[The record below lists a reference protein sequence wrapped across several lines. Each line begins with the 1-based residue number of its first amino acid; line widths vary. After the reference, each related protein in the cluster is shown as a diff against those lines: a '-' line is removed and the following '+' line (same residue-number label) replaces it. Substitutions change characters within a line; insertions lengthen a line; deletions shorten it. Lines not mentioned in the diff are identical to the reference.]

1 MPSRKPPSRSAELP
15 ARVAAPLPVIERYL
29 ARTLDEADIPA
40 SLRIAMEY
48 AALGG
53 GKRLRP
59 LLAWHACE
67 AAGGEGEAS
76 LPACA
81 ALEFVHCFSLVHD
94 DLPALDNDDLRRGR
108 PTLHVRAGE
117 AMAILA
123 GDALLTHAFKTLA
136 GTALPA
142 ATVVGALAELASAC
156 ERMISGQV
164 LDTLGFGGE
173 PGAGAMAPEARLEAI
188 HRGKTGAMLVA
199 SVRLGAACAP
209 GCDPGVGAS
218 LTRFGEAVGLMFQV
232 VDDLLDVTQC
242 ADHTGKRTGKDATA
256 GKLTYPGTLGIERSR
271 RLVLDLETEALG
283 AIRGLGDR
291 GVTLRELCEY
301 LAVRT
306 R

>member
-1 MPSRKPPSRSAELP
+1 MPSRKPSSRSAELP

-29 ARTLDEADIPA
+29 ARTLNEADIPA

-108 PTLHVRAGE
+108 PTLHVHAGE

-123 GDALLTHAFKTLA
+123 GDALLTD
-136 GTALPA
+136 
-142 ATVVGALAELASAC
+142 ALALLATGPTAEQAVRGRLVSELALAAGAGG
-156 ERMISGQV
+156 MVGGQV
-164 LDTLGFGGE
+164 LDIAEDRPAQLDYLV
-173 PGAGAMAPEARLEAI
+173 RL
-188 HRGKTGAMLVA
+188 HRMKTGALIKA
-199 SVRLGAACAP
+199 SCRMGAIA
-209 GCDPGVGAS
+209 GRGD
-218 LTRFGEAVGLMFQV
+218 EAAVNAAELYGDAIGLAFQIA
-232 VDDLLDVTQC
+232 DDLLDVTASAEVLGKPTG
-242 ADHTGKRTGKDATA
+242 ADAAAGRHTFPAVVGLEASKKMAQDHVARAVDAV
-256 GKLTYPGTLGIERSR
+256 KLLEPEPGPLAALARYSIERSN
-271 RLVLDLETEALG
+271 
-283 AIRGLGDR
+283 
-291 GVTLRELCEY
+291 
-301 LAVRT
+301 
-306 R
+306 